1 VEEPLF
7 SRNYL
12 SNIELIGPVFY
23 KIYYGA
29 KGEAK
34 LKHIIE
40 PNLVYRYESPVTESE
55 RIITQSYYYFRNHY
69 IRYGLTNRFLIK
81 KGKMP
86 KEVFTIGL
94 SQRFYLEP
102 EVSPMS
108 RYAIDGEIPKFS
120 DISGYLRFYPARKY
134 SLDVTAAFNPY
145 YKTFSSLRLGANLG
159 SLTDSAFLRV
169 NWYKSINPYYEGT
182 WTDRHQIGL
191 FGGLKIP
198 QLNLDIQTNIDF
210 NVKEMK
216 MLYTNFNFI
225 YHYQCIDF
233 KADFN
238 IFYFRDTPE
247 FQFRIS
253 IGLGNIGRTTDI
265 LGGLGF

>member
-1 VEEPLF
+1 M
-7 SRNYL
+7 
-12 SNIELIGPVFY
+12 
-23 KIYYGA
+23 
-29 KGEAK
+29 
-34 LKHIIE
+34 KHIIE
-40 PNLVYRYESPVTESE
+40 PYFSYRYESPVTESE
-55 RIITQSYYYFRNHY
+55 RIITQSYFYYRNHY

-81 KGKMP
+81 KGEMP
-86 KEVFTIGL
+86 REVFTFGL
-94 SQRFYLEP
+94 KQTFYLEP
-102 EVSPMS
+102 DVSPMS
-108 RYAIDGEIPKFS
+108 RYPIDGEIPEFS

-145 YKTFSSLRLGANLG
+145 YNTFSSLRLGANLG
-159 SLTDSAFLRV
+159 SLKDSAFLRV

-182 WTDRHQIGL
+182 WSDRHQIGL

-198 QLNLDIQTNIDF
+198 RLNLDIQTDIDF

-216 MLYTNFNFI
+216 MLYTNFLFI

-247 FQFRIS
+247 FQFKIS

-265 LGGLGF
+265 LGGLEF